1 MKKYINASV
10 GGDAYPI
17 LIGCGVLEELSDYL
31 SSSKCV
37 AIVCDK
43 YFELSLSSPIASTSI
58 LADYPV
64 FYLDG
69 GIDAKGLEAVQAIVD
84 WLFSL
89 SFPRDGLLVA
99 IGGGVIGDLVGF
111 VASTY
116 MRGISLVHVPT
127 TTTAMIDS
135 SVGGKTGINYQ
146 NQVNLLGT
154 YYNPVATFM
163 ELAFLT
169 SLDERDY
176 KAGLCEALKM
186 AFTSDSRMVA
196 TLEVNSA
203 HIMSRDLQSLAEVV
217 YWSVSTKLRHV
228 SEDLKEK
235 SIRLLLNYGHT
246 FGQSIESYYGLSHAS
261 LRHGEAVSLGMIVAA
276 SLSDQLRA
284 SKEAAGL
291 SSPSLLELSKSILR
305 RFGLP
310 RTLREL
316 GLDEYPAPSELVDGL
331 VNDKKRV
338 ASGSRFILLNA
349 IGDASVS
356 TVSDRELLL
365 KSFQAIA

>member
-1 MKKYINASV
+1 MKKYINAFV
-10 GGDAYPI
+10 AGDSYPI
-17 LIGCGVLEELSDYL
+17 LIGCGVLEELGDYL
-31 SSSKCV
+31 ASAQCV

-43 YFELSLSSPIASTSI
+43 YFESSLSSPIASTSI
-58 LADYPV
+58 LANYPV

-69 GIDAKGLEAVQAIVD
+69 GIDAKGLVAVQAIVD

-111 VASTY
+111 VASAY
-116 MRGISLVHVPT
+116 MRGVSLVHVPT

-146 NQVNLLGT
+146 NQVNLLGS

-186 AFTSDSRMVA
+186 ALTSDSRMVA
-196 TLEVNSA
+196 SFEANSTS
-203 HIMSRDLQSLAEVV
+203 IMSRDLQDLAEVV

-246 FGQSIESYYGLSHAS
+246 FGQSIESFYGLSHSS
-261 LRHGEAVSLGMIVAA
+261 LRHGEAVSLGMVVAA
-276 SLSDQLRA
+276 SLSDQLRTG
-284 SKEAAGL
+284 KNPLRL
-291 SSPSLLELSKSILR
+291 SRSSLLQVTKSVLKS
-305 RFGLP
+305 FALP
-310 RTLREL
+310 RALCDL
-316 GLDEYPAPSELVDGL
+316 GLDQYPTPSELVEGL

-338 ASGSRFILLNA
+338 ASGSRFVVLNA
-349 IGDASVS
+349 VGDASVL
-356 TVSDRELLL
+356 TVADRQLLL
-365 KSFQAIA
+365 NSFKAIA